1 MKLNPGASDFSPTP
15 GFRLKQQVGWTARPR
30 KKARPLRK
38 VGPSRLSSF
47 AHGVATWGCV
57 VLLVYG
63 CQLGFGQ
70 ESSRHSAVGEY
81 GVVASVQPLA
91 TQAGIAAFQRGG
103 NAVDAAVATALT
115 LGVVD
120 NHNSGIG
127 GGCFILIRT
136 AEGELIAIDGREAAP
151 KSATREMF
159 LVDGKADTQL
169 SQLGA
174 LASGVPGAL
183 AAYDLALQS
192 AGQGTLADAL
202 TPASEL
208 AEEGFEVDAVY
219 ARALVNA
226 HERLKQFPESVRV
239 LLKPD
244 KTVYRAGEILKQP
257 DLAETYRQ
265 VAQQGVDWFYRGP
278 FAEKTAAWMRKNG
291 GQLTAEDFGAYRAK
305 TRKPVVSDY
314 RGYQIVGFPPPS
326 SGGVHVA
333 QILNILEPFDLS
345 KLHQEDPAQFTHVV
359 AEAMKLAFADRAHWL
374 GDADYV
380 RVPKGL
386 INKEYARELSAKI
399 KLDRVLDV
407 KSHGQPPA
415 EDGVFSDRHTTHIAA
430 ADAEGNWVAI
440 TATVNTTF
448 GSKVIIPGTGVVMN
462 NEMDDFSVAPGVPNA
477 FGLIGAEANAVEPEK
492 RPLSSMSPTIVLQDG
507 VPVMSVGAA
516 GGPKII
522 TQSLL
527 AILRYVDLHQGIA
540 EALGSPRFH
549 HQWSPNQLL
558 VEESTDE
565 AVIQRLRDLG
575 HKIQQSRVVGISQA
589 IARESKPA
597 TGLRAS
603 HDPRVPGSAQ
613 GWNGR
618 NKSRD

>member
-1 MKLNPGASDFSPTP
+1 MKLNSRQSRATETVGMRESTP
-15 GFRLKQQVGWTARPR
+15 MAMGG
-30 KKARPLRK
+30 LRDGNDRHLNLAL
-38 VGPSRLSSF
+38 VPSF
-47 AHGVATWGCV
+47 AAACLWAVA
-57 VLLVYG
+57 LLISNSA
-63 CQLGFGQ
+63 CDGQ
-70 ESSRHSAVGEY
+70 EPTEYSAVGES

-91 TQAGIAAFQRGG
+91 TQAGIAAFQREG

-136 AEGELIAIDGREAAP
+136 ADGRLIAIDGREAAP

-183 AAYDLALQS
+183 AAYDLALRLS
-192 AGQGTLADAL
+192 GKGTLADAL
-202 TPASEL
+202 LPASRL
-208 AEEGFEVDAVY
+208 AEEGFEIDAVY
-219 ARALVNA
+219 ARALANA
-226 HERLKQFPESVRV
+226 SGRLKQFPESARV

-244 KTVYRAGEILKQP
+244 GTTWAAGEVLRQQ

-265 VAQQGVDWFYRGP
+265 VAEHGLDWFYRGP
-278 FAEKTAAWMRKNG
+278 FAEKTAAWMSKHG
-291 GQLTAEDFGAYRAK
+291 GQLTVEDFAAYRAK
-305 TRKPVVSDY
+305 IRQPIVSDY

-333 QILNILEPFDLS
+333 QILNILESFDLAS
-345 KLHQEDPAQFTHVV
+345 LHRQDPAQFTHVV

-386 INKEYARELSAKI
+386 ISKEYARELAEKI
-399 KLDRVLDV
+399 KMDGVLQV
-407 KSHGQPPA
+407 RSHGQPPA
-415 EDGVFSDRHTTHIAA
+415 ADGVFSDRHTTHIAA

-462 NEMDDFSVAPGVPNA
+462 NEMDDFAVAPGVPNA
-477 FGLIGAEANAVEPEK
+477 FGLLGAEANAVAPEK
-492 RPLSSMSPTIVLQDG
+492 RPLSSMSPTIVLKNG
-507 VPVMSVGAA
+507 EPVMSVGAA

-527 AILRYVDLHQGIA
+527 AIVRYIDLQQGIA
-540 EALGSPRFH
+540 EALRSPRFH
-549 HQWSPNQLL
+549 HQWSPDQLL
-558 VEESTDE
+558 VEASTDE
-565 AVIQRLRDLG
+565 VILDRLRELG
-575 HKIQQSRVVGISQA
+575 HQIQTSRVVGISQA
-589 IARESKPA
+589 IARESISGA
-597 TGLRAS
+597 GLRAS
-603 HDPRVPGSAQ
+603 HDPRVPGLAQ
-613 GWNGR
+613 GWNEG
-618 NKSRD
+618 KKPRD